1 MAIFQSNKGFYSKQH
16 KNTDFDCS
24 LSSIDTDNTSS
35 DMVEIKPE
43 KMGVTAQGYMHNMFW
58 GI

>member
-43 KMGVTAQGYMHNMFW
+43 KMGDTA
-58 GI
+58 